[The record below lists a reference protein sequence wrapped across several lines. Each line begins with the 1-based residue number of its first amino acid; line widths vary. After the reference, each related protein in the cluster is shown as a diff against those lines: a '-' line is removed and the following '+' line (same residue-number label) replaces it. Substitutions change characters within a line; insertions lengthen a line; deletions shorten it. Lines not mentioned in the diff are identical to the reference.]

1 MTIKAIETRYK
12 GYRFRS
18 RLEARWAVFFDAF
31 PLKWEY
37 EPEGFDLG
45 AEGYYLPDFYLP
57 EMDMWVEV
65 KPDVSLI
72 NGERDK
78 IEVLAAMTGK
88 QVLLAKG
95 TPALRNYDICYPETL
110 YMDGQ
115 GPWEEVC
122 FCEKY
127 LPPRNHD
134 STPRLFLSPGG
145 DLADCVLQV
154 EAARSARFEHG
165 EVPV

>member
-1 MTIKAIETRYK
+1 MTIKAIETKYK

-45 AEGYYLPDFYLP
+45 EDGYYLPDFYLP

-65 KPDVSLI
+65 KPDVLLI

-78 IEVLAAMTGK
+78 IEALARMTDK
-88 QVLLAKG
+88 RVLLAVG
-95 TPALRNYDICYPETL
+95 VPALRNYEICHPEIL

-115 GPWEEVC
+115 GPWDEVC
-122 FCEKY
+122 FAKKY
-127 LPPRNHD
+127 LPPRNYD
-134 STPRLFLSPGG
+134 GEPRLFCSPAE
-145 DLADCVLQV
+145 DADCVRQV

-165 EVPV
+165 EVPA